1 MPGIDCRVKLSDE
14 NDVFLRFLLN
24 VLLTLKKWSDILLLI
39 SMTGKSSNNELFER
53 VGAGGSPIQPV
64 L

>member
-1 MPGIDCRVKLSDE
+1 MFDDK
-14 NDVFLRFLLN
+14 F
-24 VLLTLKKWSDILLLI
+24 LLTLKKWSDILLLI

>member
-1 MPGIDCRVKLSDE
+1 MFFAVFIKCLTINFID
-14 NDVFLRFLLN
+14 
-24 VLLTLKKWSDILLLI
+24 TKKWSDILLLI

>member
-1 MPGIDCRVKLSDE
+1 MFDDK
-14 NDVFLRFLLN
+14 F
-24 VLLTLKKWSDILLLI
+24 LLTLKKWSDILLLI
-39 SMTGKSSNNELFER
+39 SMTGKSNNNELFKR